1 MDLISES
8 NCAIPNQRTTGKCIP
23 EKYCSTYGNLMDAKP
38 LTSERLNFI
47 LRLQCD
53 VDRICCPNV
62 NDFYRYVKRFYL
74 LIVQWPLRIPFNQ
87 FFLKKLLLRNLIN
100 YAAVN
105 SNVLDFDAY
114 SNFN

>member
-23 EKYCSTYGNLMDAKP
+23 EKYCSTYGNLLDAKP

-47 LRLQCD
+47 LRLQCE

-62 NDFYRYVKRFYL
+62 NDFYRYVKRFLFTYRSVNFQNSSL
-74 LIVQWPLRIPFNQ
+74 SI
-87 FFLKKLLLRNLIN
+87 FFLLWNLIN
-100 YAAVN
+100 YDAVN
-105 SNVLDFDAY
+105 ANFFLVFDA
-114 SNFN
+114 